1 MPFQPQIRIE
11 TKMPRMNI
19 KPPIVGVPAFPACQ
33 VGPSS
38 RMLCPAL
45 SFLSSGTRNFPVI
58 AETAKL
64 SMQAMMIFMFVF
76 LRRVGGVLPLYLREP
91 LAHDLPLVEVVFYRS
106 DLLIGLVPLAAEDAT
121 SLSFASW
128 SAKPMASRRFSMT
141 ANGVLLSKSAGST
154 SRRMA

>member
-1 MPFQPQIRIE
+1 MWGR
-11 TKMPRMNI
+11 PR
-19 KPPIVGVPAFPACQ
+19 GCS
-33 VGPSS
+33 G
-38 RMLCPAL
+38 PAL

-106 DLLIGLVPLAAEDAT
+106 DLLIGLVPLAAEDDDVARFRLAQ
-121 SLSFASW
+121 SKADGLAPVLDDGERR
-128 SAKPMASRRFSMT
+128 SALQ
-141 ANGVLLSKSAGST
+141 NGGEHIS
-154 SRRMA
+154 